1 MLQRRRG
8 RAPLYST
15 EEETTGLRNAAQFNS
30 RLLDQLREKVAVGTT
45 TEQLDKL
52 AEEYTRD
59 HGHTPAC
66 LGYGGSPTRPPYPNV
81 ICTSVNHVVCHG
93 IPNDTP
99 LEDGDIVNV
108 DLTTIVDGWHG
119 DQSETFM
126 VGDVSKAAQRLVQ
139 VTFDSMW
146 KGIRACRVGGRISD
160 IGRAI
165 QNYAQAQGYSV
176 VREYQ
181 GHGIGKNFH
190 QDPDVPH
197 FPTPASNRV
206 VLKPGMCFTIE
217 PMLNAGV
224 WQTKTDKKDRWT
236 VYTQDGGLSAQF
248 EHMVLIKEDGIE
260 VLTNVEGGPKEGDTI
275 EPIS

>member
-1 MLQRRRG
+1 MQRRRG
-8 RAPLYST
+8 RAPIHST
-15 EEETTGLRNAAQFNS
+15 EEELSGLRTAARVNS
-30 RLLDQLREKVAVGTT
+30 QLLDHLRPHVRAGVTT
-45 TEQLDKL
+45 NELDRMAAAYTEQ
-52 AEEYTRD
+52 

-66 LGYGGSPTRPPYPNV
+66 LGYGGSATRQPYPNV

-93 IPNDTP
+93 IPNDIP
-99 LEDGDIVNV
+99 LKDGDIINV

-126 VGDVSKAAQRLVQ
+126 IGDVSAAAKRLVQ

-146 KGIRACRVGGRISD
+146 KGIRACRPGGRITD
-160 IGRAI
+160 IGHAI
-165 QNYAQAQGYSV
+165 LNHAQNNGFSV

-181 GHGIGKNFH
+181 GHGIGRSFH

-197 FPTPASNRV
+197 FPTPSSNRV

-224 WQTKTDKKDRWT
+224 WQTKTDKEDRWT
-236 VYTQDGGLSAQF
+236 VYTQDGALSAQF
-248 EHMVLIKEDGIE
+248 EHMVLITEDGVE
-260 VLTNVEGGPKEGDTI
+260 VLTEIEGGPKEGDTLATVA
-275 EPIS
+275 